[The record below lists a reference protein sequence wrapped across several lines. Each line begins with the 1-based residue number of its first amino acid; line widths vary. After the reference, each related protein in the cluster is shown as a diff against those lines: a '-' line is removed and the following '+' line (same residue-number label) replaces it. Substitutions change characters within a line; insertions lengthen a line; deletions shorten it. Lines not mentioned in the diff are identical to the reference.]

1 MSATRVR
8 MGLGIVLLGVLMLGL
23 TPYPRDF
30 VEAVRRAETHRSALE
45 YGAALEAYG
54 LAARADPRTP
64 LPWLRQGKILL
75 QQQRWAEAEVAFAEA
90 GRRQGGLEA
99 LLGRGESQAGR
110 GDWAAAARTWLR
122 ALTLAPEEPR
132 VFLAL
137 GRAAITQGRFDEAQQ
152 RLERAISLHPWPET
166 AREAHA
172 LLGRLLLTDDPE
184 TAVAHLEQA
193 GDLDLLAVLEAAQA
207 QTSPGS
213 QALLAGVAL
222 LQRREPSL
230 ARHYLEHAAVVA
242 PTDARARAYLA
253 YTLDQLGET
262 AAARD
267 LLEQALQI
275 DAGEAMAHY
284 FLGLHERNMGRL
296 EKAQEAFGQALRLDP
311 ENAAFHVEMAET
323 FLLLGDY
330 EQAEEWYQAAA
341 DLGEDHIDFSLLLT
355 RFYLDHLYRVEEKGL
370 PAAQSTV
377 ALAPENAQAHDLLG
391 WAHYLAGSPLD
402 AQQSLATALSLDPYL
417 VSAHYH
423 LGSVYA
429 TTGSKALAR
438 QHLQRVADLDTG
450 GYYRRRAL
458 ATLED
463 LN

>member
-45 YGAALEAYG
+45 YGVALESYR
-54 LAARADPRTP
+54 LAAHIDPRTP
-64 LPWLRQGKILL
+64 LPCQRQGEILL
-75 QQQRWAEAEVAFAEA
+75 QQHRWAEAEVAFAEA
-90 GRRQGGLEA
+90 SRRQGGLEA

-110 GDWAAAARTWLR
+110 GDWAAAIHTWLG
-122 ALTLAPEEPR
+122 ALALSPKEPR
-132 VFLAL
+132 VYLAL
-137 GRAAITQGRFDEAQQ
+137 GRAAIAQGRFDEAQQ
-152 RLERAISLHPWPET
+152 RLERTLSLQPLPET
-166 AREAHA
+166 TREAHA
-172 LLGRLLLTDDPE
+172 LLGRLLLTDDPAAA
-184 TAVAHLEQA
+184 AVHLERA
-193 GDLDLLAVLEAAQA
+193 GDLDLLAVLEAVQA

-213 QALLAGVAL
+213 KALLAGVAL
-222 LQRREPSL
+222 LQRRELPL
-230 ARHYLEHAAVVA
+230 ACHYLEQATVA
-242 PTDARARAYLA
+242 TPADARPRAYLA

-275 DAGEAMAHY
+275 DVGEAMAYY
-284 FLGLHERNMGRL
+284 FLGLHERDVGRL
-296 EKAQEAFGQALRLDP
+296 KKAQEAFEQALRLDP

-330 EQAEEWYQAAA
+330 DHAEEWYQAAA
-341 DLGEDHIDFSLLLT
+341 DLEGDNVDLNLLLT
-355 RFYLDHLYRVEEKGL
+355 RFYLDRLYRVMDGGL

-391 WAHYLAGSPLD
+391 WAYYLTGRPLE
-402 AQQSLATALSLDPYL
+402 AQQSLATALSLDPHL

-429 TTGSKALAR
+429 TTGPQALAR
-438 QHLQRVADLDTG
+438 QHLQRAADLDTE

-458 ATLED
+458 AILADLE
-463 LN
+463 